1 MKELVFVKLDISVC
15 SSSGYKLIK
24 GREVF
29 DIECIKIEAKLQNM
43 F

>member
-15 SSSGYKLIK
+15 LSSGYKLIK
-24 GREVF
+24 SREVF
-29 DIECIKIEAKLQNM
+29 DIECIKIESILQNM